1 MISCYILF
9 VCVCVFARNLSVPDE
24 SIRRDPKKQ
33 KRKPCRCTRK
43 AKLLFN
49 SNSNGRTGGRTNWQ
63 LHVGVTLFNDFVC
76 VPYKCVG
83 CWPFACCNDAIVGLL
98 CVFVAANIWLLHCMR
113 QSIHLSPQNRSEHGG
128 GR

>member
-9 VCVCVFARNLSVPDE
+9 VCVCLLEIYRSPTRVLGV
-24 SIRRDPKKQ
+24 IQKKQ
-33 KRKPCRCTRK
+33 KRKPRRCTRK

-49 SNSNGRTGGRTNWQ
+49 SNSNGQTDGRTNWQ

-76 VPYKCVG
+76 VPDECVG

-98 CVFVAANIWLLHCMR
+98 CVFVAASIWLLHCMR